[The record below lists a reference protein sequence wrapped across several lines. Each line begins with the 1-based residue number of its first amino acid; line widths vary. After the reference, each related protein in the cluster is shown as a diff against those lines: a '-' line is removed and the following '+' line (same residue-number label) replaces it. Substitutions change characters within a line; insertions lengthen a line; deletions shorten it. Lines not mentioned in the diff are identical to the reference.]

1 MATITPALTVTSG
14 VGILTWTGVST
25 ADTMTAQVIKEKI
38 GAIGSVA
45 FTGTW
50 GSATVKLQGSNDGTN
65 YFDLKDVTGNTIS
78 ATANA
83 YFEFSLSCLYLK
95 PASSGGSADNV
106 EVTVVMRG

>member
-1 MATITPALTVTSG
+1 MATIATVFSATSG
-14 VGILTWTGVST
+14 VGVLTWTGVST
-25 ADTMTAQVIKEKI
+25 ADTMTAQSILGDVST
-38 GAIGSVA
+38 AGSVA

-50 GSATVKLQGSNDGTN
+50 GGATVKLQGSNDGTN

-95 PASSGGSADNV
+95 PVSSGGAADNV
-106 EVTVVMRG
+106 EITIVMRG

>member
-1 MATITPALTVTSG
+1 MATITPALTVTNG
-14 VGILTWTGVST
+14 VGVLTWTGVST
-25 ADTMTAQVIKEKI
+25 ADTMTTKHIPERV
-38 GAIGSVA
+38 GVIGSVA
-45 FTGTW
+45 FTGTF
-50 GSATVKLQGSNDGTN
+50 GSATVKLQGSNDGTT

-95 PASSGGSADNV
+95 PASSGGTADNV